1 MRRLLDEVDELC
13 VIVRHLW
20 HASGDFYWPGFYK
33 HLVNT
38 IKTSSE
44 TIKHICLWSPHPFYF
59 EDTWSDLLTTAIVTT
74 WHHHQ
79 HHKFMSSSQAL
90 LFTMNLLVLVGNVS
104 RLSDGRVRPCLAWW
118 WPPRPRLW
126 SALISTSENHNFP
139 PNCASCLLPSDTSG
153 AGRGRG
159 GVFQLS
165 RSSCLGSHVSRY
177 HLCLT
182 NLTSISIFTRCLYV
196 YISTFFL

>member
-1 MRRLLDEVDELC
+1 MLCLPAYHDVMLRFPDELC

-44 TIKHICLWSPHPFYF
+44 TIKHICLWSPTPSILMTHDVIH
-59 EDTWSDLLTTAIVTT
+59 EQQSWQRDINI
-74 WHHHQ
+74 
-79 HHKFMSSSQAL
+79 
-90 LFTMNLLVLVGNVS
+90 TMNLLVLVGNVS

-118 WPPRPRLW
+118 WPPCPRLW

-139 PNCASCLLPSDTSG
+139 PNCASCLLPSHTSG
-153 AGRGRG
+153 AWRGRGGG

-165 RSSCLGSHVSRY
+165 RSSCLVSRVSCY
-177 HLCLT
+177 HSSFTILT
-182 NLTSISIFTRCLYV
+182 LTIDVQCTSIFAIFWEGA
-196 YISTFFL
+196 

>member
-1 MRRLLDEVDELC
+1 MCYCQTFVTRLGWLLLTW
-13 VIVRHLW
+13 I
-20 HASGDFYWPGFYK
+20 YK

-44 TIKHICLWSPHPFYF
+44 TIKHICLWSPLFYF
-59 EDTWSDLLTTAIVTT
+59 DDTWSDLLTAIVTT
-74 WHHHQ
+74 WHQ
-79 HHKFMSSSQAL
+79 HHKFMSNSTLHNEHAS
-90 LFTMNLLVLVGNVS
+90 VSWKCS
-104 RLSDGRVRPCLAWW
+104 RLSDGRVRLCLAWW
-118 WPPRPRLW
+118 WPPRPRLQ

-159 GVFQLS
+159 GIFQLS

-177 HLCLT
+177 H
-182 NLTSISIFTRCLYV
+182 
-196 YISTFFL
+196 